1 MKIISFGYTTAPLLA
16 GRKTITRREWKDEY
30 ALKFRPGEIIQA
42 YDKSPR
48 YGGKKIGE
56 LKISWIVK
64 LYLGNMPDSDY
75 EAEGFAW
82 LDENPEFI
90 HKNFILKDGTTDMW
104 KYFRMWRMSG
114 KVSWAIKFE
123 PVNLLSFDSFFT
135 TKNSL
140 LEERNTSMNRA

>member
-30 ALKFRPGEIIQA
+30 ALTFRPGEIVQA

-48 YGGKKIGE
+48 FGGKKIGE

-64 LYLGNMPDSDY
+64 LYLRNMPDSDY
-75 EAEGFAW
+75 EEEGFAW

-90 HKNFILKDGTTDMW
+90 HKNFILKDMW
-104 KYFRMWRMSG
+104 KYFRMWRMFG
-114 KVSWAIKFE
+114 KESWAIKFE
-123 PVNLLSFDSFFT
+123 PVNLLSFDSFFPSQ
-135 TKNSL
+135 NSL
-140 LEERNTSMNRA
+140 LKERTF